1 MENDSLEALVKD
13 YLRALEERN
22 LSRCLDFY
30 ADDAT
35 IKFQTGVFHGKQAIE
50 EWHKDRFNAELT
62 VVKIEKVDVQG
73 DRVVVDGTVT
83 SNRLKAWK
91 INRLSGRV
99 TFLFENGNI
108 KKTEFGVRIYNPLE
122 GW

>member
-1 MENDSLEALVKD
+1 MENSGLEALVKD
-13 YLRALEERN
+13 YLEALSEMD

-35 IKFQTGVFHGKQAIE
+35 IKFQAGVFHGRQAIE
-50 EWHKDRFNAELT
+50 EWHKDRFDAELKL
-62 VVKIEKVDVQG
+62 VKIDKIDVQG
-73 DRVVVDGTVT
+73 NRVLVDGTAT
-83 SNRLKAWK
+83 SKRLRAWK

-99 TFLFENGNI
+99 IFLFENGSI